1 GAAETNSRVRVR
13 ARPGRPGRDNRG
25 MVTGEIR
32 WGIVGPGGIARKV
45 IKDFTHVPHA
55 RAVAVASRSQ
65 QRADAFAA
73 EHGLPLAYGDYRELI
88 MSDQVDALYIATPH
102 PQHRDL
108 AIAAVE
114 AGKAVLVEK
123 AFAATVAGAEQMI
136 TAARRRGVFAMEA
149 MWTRFQ
155 PAVVAV

>member
-1 GAAETNSRVRVR
+1 AALGQGPGQPGTDEPGRTGHHHARRLSHVVNLPARPDSRHRVARPGAVTVRCNRDLRTGAAETNSRVRVR

-88 MSDQVDALYIATPH
+88 MS
-102 PQHRDL
+102 
-108 AIAAVE
+108 
-114 AGKAVLVEK
+114 
-123 AFAATVAGAEQMI
+123 
-136 TAARRRGVFAMEA
+136 
-149 MWTRFQ
+149 
-155 PAVVAV
+155 